1 MTTDQKT
8 EYYDYLDLVRESGKI
23 NMLAA
28 APHLAKEFDLDIKE
42 ARKILSDWMKDFGK

>member
-8 EYYDYLDLVRESGKI
+8 EYYAYLNLVRESGQI

-42 ARKILSDWMKDFGK
+42 ARKVHSDWMQSFGK